1 MRPLDDV
8 SRRALEGSRPADSL
22 VAWAWRGGSLVLPEP
37 LEIISWSGQDDA
49 GDSVKVNQKMSFTIA
64 DPSGS
69 LGAWRL
75 DDALGVAGTRL
86 HVVYRV
92 GGAGAV
98 NFGRFRITSN
108 SPEEVTESRVIDEY
122 GYLEPDGS
130 LPPHKRRVFVTRA
143 VVKVDAVD
151 LTIDADNDKFE
162 SPVSPWPGSTVHSE
176 FPWLMS
182 RHFVTV
188 FDEDVP
194 NATISSGL
202 IFEKERLEA
211 GQDILAYVGAR
222 YRMGGDGE
230 CRVYMPG
237 GVPVLR
243 IEPDAG
249 LVSVSRS
256 QSIDGL
262 YNRWVVEGKEAADGS
277 KVTAAV
283 SLDSGPLR
291 YDGPHG
297 RVPFSYSSTMIETW
311 EQAHAY
317 AVKLR
322 DEFLA
327 SLAVELEISTV
338 PRPELQGGDR
348 IEVGC
353 PIAAGHVVYIPG
365 SITSISRAGDKAP
378 RETRIRVAC
387 AYGDVDHAL
396 TTTPWAEHLTGQL
409 PPLTWDRMPSTWGR
423 LPEITWDGLP
433 G

>member
-1 MRPLDDV
+1 MI
-8 SRRALEGSRPADSL
+8 
-22 VAWAWRGGSLVLPEP
+22 AWAWRGGSLVLPEP
-37 LEIISWSGQDDA
+37 LEIIDWSGQDDA

-64 DPSGS
+64 DPGAR

-86 HVVYRV
+86 HVVYKI

-98 NFGRFRITSN
+98 NFGRFRITDN
-108 SPEEVTESRVIDEY
+108 QPDEVFESRIIDEY
-122 GYLEPDGS
+122 GYIEPDGS
-130 LPPHKRRVFVTRA
+130 LEPHKRRVYSARA
-143 VVKVDAVD
+143 VVRVEAVD
-151 LTIDADNDKFE
+151 LTLDADNDKFT

-188 FDEDVP
+188 IDPDVP
-194 NATISSGL
+194 NAGLSSQL

-211 GQDILAYVGAR
+211 GQDILDYVGAR
-222 YRMGGDGE
+222 YRMGGDGQ
-230 CRVYMPG
+230 CQVYMPG
-237 GVPVLR
+237 GEPVLR

-249 LVSVSRS
+249 LVSVSRK
-256 QSIDGL
+256 QSITGL
-262 YNRWVVEGKEAADGS
+262 YNQWVVEGKELENGA
-277 KVTAAV
+277 KVTASV
-283 SLDSGPLR
+283 ELTSGPLR

-297 RVPFSYSSTMIETW
+297 RVPFSYSSTMIESW
-311 EQAHAY
+311 EQAYAY

-353 PIAAGHVVYIPG
+353 PIAAGHVVYFPG
-365 SITSISRAGDKAP
+365 TITSVSRQGAKAP
-378 RETRIRVAC
+378 GETRIRVAC
-387 AYGDVDHAL
+387 AYGDVDYAL
-396 TTTPWAEHLTGQL
+396 GTTPWAEHLTDQK
-409 PPLTWDRMPSTWGR
+409 PELTWDRMPATWGR
-423 LPEITWDGLP
+423 LPDIAWDDLP
-433 G
+433 